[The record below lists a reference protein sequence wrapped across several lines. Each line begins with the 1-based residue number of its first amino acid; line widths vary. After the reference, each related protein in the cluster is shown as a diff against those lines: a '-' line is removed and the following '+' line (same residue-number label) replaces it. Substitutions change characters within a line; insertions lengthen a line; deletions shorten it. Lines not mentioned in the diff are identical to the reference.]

1 MILGLTGGIASG
13 KSTASDYFRSLGYAV
28 IDADKIA
35 RDVVLPGAPALKQL
49 EKTFGGSIIQADG
62 QLDRLALAGV
72 LFSSDKDRQKINAI
86 MQPYI
91 RKAIKKEIKR
101 HTENSDDLL
110 VVDIPLLFEE
120 KYDGLVDQVMVIAVN
135 EDTQLERLM
144 HRDQITATKA
154 KQRILSQMPIDKKR
168 ERADIVIDNGGS
180 REDMYEQIDDWLQK
194 RG

>member
-13 KSTASDYFRSLGYAV
+13 KSTASDYFRSLGYSV

-35 RDVVLPGAPALKQL
+35 RGVVLPGAPALKKL
-49 EKTFGGSIIQADG
+49 EKTFGRAIIQADG
-62 QLDRLALAGV
+62 QLDRLALAGI
-72 LFSSDKDRQKINAI
+72 LFSSDKDRQTINAI

-101 HTENSDDLL
+101 YTANSDALL

-120 KYDGLVDQVMVIAVN
+120 KYEGLVDQVMVIAVN

-144 HRDQITATKA
+144 HRDQITLANA
-154 KQRILSQMPIDKKR
+154 KQRILSQMPIDEKKK
-168 ERADIVIDNGGS
+168 RADIIIDNEGS
-180 REDMYEQIDDWLQK
+180 REDMYDQIDDWLQNK
-194 RG
+194 

>member
-35 RDVVLPGAPALKQL
+35 RDVVLPGAPALKKL
-49 EKTFGGSIIQADG
+49 EKTFGGAIIQADG

-154 KQRILSQMPIDKKR
+154 KQRILSQMPIDEKK
-168 ERADIVIDNGGS
+168 ERADIIIDNGGS
-180 REDMYEQIDDWLQK
+180 REDMYEQIDDWLQN